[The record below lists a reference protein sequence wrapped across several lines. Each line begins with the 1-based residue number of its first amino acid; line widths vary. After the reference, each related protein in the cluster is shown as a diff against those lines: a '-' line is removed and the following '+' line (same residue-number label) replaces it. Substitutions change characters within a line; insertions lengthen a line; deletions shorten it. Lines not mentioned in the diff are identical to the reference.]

1 MRERGTNVGHS
12 QGGLPGREGTE
23 DGFWRMTTNHQS
35 ERQVQRR
42 GRTQSF
48 QEGMC
53 KGCGGQTKGQ
63 AGLLI
68 HGGPQGRFYPR
79 GSGEPGRALS
89 RGIMSAEQTSSKMC
103 PGDGT
108 RFTEREEI
116 RLQSGLCLRLVVTP
130 TLTLTIHFCLS
141 HMLPNYSVGTA

>member
-23 DGFWRMTTNHQS
+23 DGLWRMTTNHQS
-35 ERQVQRR
+35 ERQAQRR
-42 GRTQSF
+42 GGTQSF
-48 QEGMC
+48 QEGVC

-108 RFTEREEI
+108 RFTAEGGDTTPER
-116 RLQSGLCLRLVVTP
+116 TP
-130 TLTLTIHFCLS
+130 SSPGRDPDSHPDHSFLS
-141 HMLPNYSVGTA
+141 EPHAS